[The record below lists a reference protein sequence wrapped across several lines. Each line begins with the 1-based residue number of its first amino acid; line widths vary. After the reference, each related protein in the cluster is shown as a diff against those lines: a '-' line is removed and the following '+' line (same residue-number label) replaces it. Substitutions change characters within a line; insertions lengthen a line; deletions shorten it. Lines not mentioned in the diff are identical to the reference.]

1 MLPERETLSELR
13 LSQAKQCLVSA
24 EALLQINDERG
35 AVNRAYYAVFH
46 AIRSVLILEG
56 KDFAKHSGVI
66 SYFRKEYIKTGVFSA
81 DISDTITDLFN
92 SRSSS
97 DYDDHFDFSKDEV
110 VELLKE
116 SADFVAVIEEY
127 HKNRKTRKTFV
138 LR

>member
-1 MLPERETLSELR
+1 M
-13 LSQAKQCLVSA
+13 
-24 EALLQINDERG
+24 
-35 AVNRAYYAVFH
+35 FH

-110 VELLKE
+110 VELLNE

-127 HKNRKTRKTFV
+127 HKNRKT
-138 LR
+138 

>member
-127 HKNRKTRKTFV
+127 HKNRKP
-138 LR
+138 

>member
-1 MLPERETLSELR
+1 MLPERKALSELR

-97 DYDDHFDFSKDEV
+97 DYDDHFDFTKDEV

-116 SADFVAVIEEY
+116 AGEFVEVIEAY
-127 HKNRKTRKTFV
+127 HKGKKA
-138 LR
+138 

>member
-116 SADFVAVIEEY
+116 SADFVTVIEEY
-127 HKNRKTRKTFV
+127 HKNRKT
-138 LR
+138 

>member
-56 KDFAKHSGVI
+56 MDFAKHSGVI

-97 DYDDHFDFSKDEV
+97 DYDDHFDFSKEEV

-116 SADFVAVIEEY
+116 SAVFVAVIEEY
-127 HKNRKTRKTFV
+127 HKNRKA
-138 LR
+138 

>member
-13 LSQAKQCLVSA
+13 LSQAKQCLISA

-97 DYDDHFDFSKDEV
+97 DYDDHFEFTKDEV
-110 VELLKE
+110 AELLKE

-127 HKNRKTRKTFV
+127 HKKRKA
-138 LR
+138 

>member
-81 DISDTITDLFN
+81 VISDTITDLFN

-97 DYDDHFDFSKDEV
+97 DYDDHFDFSKEEV

-127 HKNRKTRKTFV
+127 HKNRKT
-138 LR
+138 

>member
-1 MLPERETLSELR
+1 MLPERKTLSELR

-127 HKNRKTRKTFV
+127 HKNRKT
-138 LR
+138 

>member
-13 LSQAKQCLVSA
+13 LSQAKQCLISA

-66 SYFRKEYIKTGVFSA
+66 SYFRKEYIKTGVFSE

-97 DYDDHFDFSKDEV
+97 DYDDHFEFTKDEV
-110 VELLKE
+110 AELLKE

-127 HKNRKTRKTFV
+127 HKKRKA
-138 LR
+138 

>member
-13 LSQAKQCLVSA
+13 LNQAKQCLVSA

-127 HKNRKTRKTFV
+127 HKNRKT
-138 LR
+138 

>member
-1 MLPERETLSELR
+1 MLPERKTLSELR

-81 DISDTITDLFN
+81 DISDTITDVFN

-127 HKNRKTRKTFV
+127 HKNRKT
-138 LR
+138 

>member
-1 MLPERETLSELR
+1 M
-13 LSQAKQCLVSA
+13 
-24 EALLQINDERG
+24 
-35 AVNRAYYAVFH
+35 FH

-127 HKNRKTRKTFV
+127 HKNRKT
-138 LR
+138 

>member
-81 DISDTITDLFN
+81 DILTQ
-92 SRSSS
+92 
-97 DYDDHFDFSKDEV
+97 
-110 VELLKE
+110 
-116 SADFVAVIEEY
+116 
-127 HKNRKTRKTFV
+127 
-138 LR
+138 

>member
-56 KDFAKHSGVI
+56 KDFAKHAGVI

-116 SADFVAVIEEY
+116 AGVFVAVIEEY
-127 HKNRKTRKTFV
+127 HKKRKA
-138 LR
+138 

>member
-127 HKNRKTRKTFV
+127 HKNRKK
-138 LR
+138 

>member
-127 HKNRKTRKTFV
+127 HKNRKT
-138 LR
+138 

>member
-1 MLPERETLSELR
+1 MLPERETLSALR

-24 EALLQINDERG
+24 EALLQINVERG

-127 HKNRKTRKTFV
+127 HKNRKT
-138 LR
+138 

>member
-97 DYDDHFDFSKDEV
+97 DYDDHFDFSKEEV

-127 HKNRKTRKTFV
+127 HKNRKT
-138 LR
+138 

>member
-1 MLPERETLSELR
+1 M
-13 LSQAKQCLVSA
+13 
-24 EALLQINDERG
+24 
-35 AVNRAYYAVFH
+35 FH

-127 HKNRKTRKTFV
+127 HKNRKA
-138 LR
+138 

>member
-13 LSQAKQCLVSA
+13 LSQAKQCLISA

-97 DYDDHFDFSKDEV
+97 DYDDHFEFTKDEV

-127 HKNRKTRKTFV
+127 HKKRKA
-138 LR
+138 

>member
-81 DISDTITDLFN
+81 DFSDTITDLFN

-97 DYDDHFDFSKDEV
+97 DYDDHFDFSKEEV
-110 VELLKE
+110 IELLKE

-127 HKNRKTRKTFV
+127 HKKTKA
-138 LR
+138 

>member
-35 AVNRAYYAVFH
+35 AVNRAYYAVCH

-127 HKNRKTRKTFV
+127 HKNRKT
-138 LR
+138 

>member
-66 SYFRKEYIKTGVFSA
+66 SYFRTEYIKTGVFSA

-127 HKNRKTRKTFV
+127 HKNRKT
-138 LR
+138 

>member
-1 MLPERETLSELR
+1 
-13 LSQAKQCLVSA
+13 
-24 EALLQINDERG
+24 
-35 AVNRAYYAVFH
+35 
-46 AIRSVLILEG
+46 VLILEG

-127 HKNRKTRKTFV
+127 HKNRKT
-138 LR
+138 

>member
-1 MLPERETLSELR
+1 MLPERKALSELR

-24 EALLQINDERG
+24 EALLQIYDERG

-97 DYDDHFDFSKDEV
+97 DYDDHFDFTKDEV

-116 SADFVAVIEEY
+116 AGEFVEVIEAY
-127 HKNRKTRKTFV
+127 HKGKKA
-138 LR
+138 

>member
-13 LSQAKQCLVSA
+13 LSLAKQCLVSA

-56 KDFAKHSGVI
+56 MDFAKHSGVI

-127 HKNRKTRKTFV
+127 HKNRKA
-138 LR
+138 